1 MDIRDLS
8 WEMKNVLKLS
18 MAMVAQRGNLL
29 KSVEL
34 YAWKGH
40 CYVNDNAVKWLKKWI
55 IRS

>member
-34 YAWKGH
+34 YA
-40 CYVNDNAVKWLKKWI
+40 
-55 IRS
+55 